1 MPLGSARHS
10 YPRAAPV
17 GSWSRLADA
26 VMSLQCKAT
35 ALVVVLTLS
44 VTAAVAAYLLQSGV
58 EVARQQHGE
67 EILSSAALL
76 AKAVSSALAN
86 GDREALHRLAE
97 EAATGSPLLYV
108 IIMDADGRL
117 LASAAHRSVRAL
129 ADLEKETRGRA
140 AVPGLPA
147 VLADENRNSVIM
159 DVTYP
164 ITYPVATRFDSDSA
178 VPLPKELLGYVRTG
192 MVADSWQQSMA
203 SRLDI
208 MIGVGILSLA
218 AAVPFGFLLVRRF
231 VKPLEGLAHAMI
243 GFSDGKLDVR
253 SGVRRRDEIGRLASA
268 FNQMAD
274 QHQQTHLRMVRL
286 NAELEE
292 RVAYRTQ
299 QLRELASRDPLTGLY
314 NRRYFSEVLGRCFAE
329 AVRYGADLSCL
340 MIDLDD
346 FKQAN
351 DAYGHQKGDE
361 LLQLAA
367 GTIVGQLRTA
377 DVAARYGGDEF
388 ILLLPQTDADRA
400 HVLGERIITRFTT
413 ELSERLPDA
422 TVRMSVGISSLHTM
436 GARDGEELIRAADN
450 ALYEAKSAGKNRIV
464 NAIPASVGATRAE
477 ECLTS
482 NGATRKLSR

>member
-1 MPLGSARHS
+1 MPIGSARHS
-10 YPRAAPV
+10 YPRAASV
-17 GSWSRLADA
+17 RSWSRLIDA
-26 VMSLQCKAT
+26 LMSLQCKAT
-35 ALVVVLTLS
+35 ALIVVLTLS
-44 VTAAVAAYLLQSGV
+44 VTSAVAVYLLRSGV
-58 EVARQQHGE
+58 ELARQQHGE

-76 AKAVSSALAN
+76 AKAASTALAS
-86 GDREALHRLAE
+86 GDHETVHRLAKD
-97 EAATGSPLLYV
+97 AATGSPLLYV
-108 IIMDADGRL
+108 IIMDADGGL
-117 LASAAHRSVRAL
+117 IASAEHRSVRL
-129 ADLEKETRGRA
+129 LPGLEKEAKQRA
-140 AVPGLPA
+140 RVPGLPA
-147 VLADENRNSVIM
+147 VLADADRNSIFM

-164 ITYPVATRFDSDSA
+164 ITVRADADSSGATSR
-178 VPLPKELLGYVRTG
+178 KLLGYVRTG
-192 MVADSWQQSMA
+192 MVANTWQQNMA

-208 MIGVGILSLA
+208 MIGVGLLSLLA
-218 AAVPFGFLLVRRF
+218 AIPFGFLLVRRF
-231 VKPLEGLAHAMI
+231 VRPLEGLAQAMI

-253 SGVRRRDEIGRLASA
+253 SSVRRRDEIGRLASA

-274 QHQQTHLRMVRL
+274 QHQQTHLRIVRL

-292 RVAYRTQ
+292 RVAYRTL

-314 NRRYFSEVLGRCFAE
+314 NRRHFSEVLSRCFAE
-329 AVRYGADLSCL
+329 AVRYRGDLSCV

-400 HVLGERIITRFTT
+400 HVLCERIITRFTT

-436 GARDGEELIRAADN
+436 GSRDAEDLIRAADN
-450 ALYEAKSAGKNRIV
+450 ALYDAKSAGKNRI
-464 NAIPASVGATRAE
+464 IDATPTAV
-477 ECLTS
+477 
-482 NGATRKLSR
+482 

>member
-1 MPLGSARHS
+1 MVYGSAHYS
-10 YPRAAPV
+10 YPRVRSA
-17 GSWSRLADA
+17 RLVPRFVDA
-26 VMSLQCKAT
+26 LTSLQFKTT

-44 VTAAVAAYLLQSGV
+44 VTTAVAAYLLQSGG
-58 EVARQQHGE
+58 ELARQQHGE
-67 EILSSAALL
+67 EILASAALL
-76 AKAVSSALAN
+76 AKAASPMLASDDPQAIQRLADEAAN
-86 GDREALHRLAE
+86 G
-97 EAATGSPLLYV
+97 TPLLYV
-108 IIMDADGRL
+108 IVMDADGVAI
-117 LASAAHRSVRAL
+117 ASAEYRNARVPKGVKRDGMARAP
-129 ADLEKETRGRA
+129 
-140 AVPGLPA
+140 VPGLPVVYTRDDSDA
-147 VLADENRNSVIM
+147 ALM

-164 ITYPVATRFDSDSA
+164 ITVREDVDASNATPR
-178 VPLPKELLGYVRTG
+178 KLLGYVRTG
-192 MVADSWQQSMA
+192 MVANNWQRTMA

-208 MIGVGILSLA
+208 VIGVGLLSMVA
-218 AAVPFGFLLVRRF
+218 AIPFGFMLVRRIAG
-231 VKPLEGLAHAMI
+231 PLGGLAEAML

-253 SGVRRRDEIGRLASA
+253 SNVRRRDEIGRLASA

-292 RVAYRTQ
+292 RVTYRTK

-314 NRRYFSEVLGRCFAE
+314 NRRHFSEVFGRCFAE
-329 AVRYGADLSCL
+329 ATRYGTDLSVL

-351 DAYGHQKGDE
+351 DAFGHQTGDE

-400 HVLGERIITRFTT
+400 HVLGERIITRFTS

-422 TVRMSVGISSLHTM
+422 TVRMSMGIASLHSLKVTDAEALM
-436 GARDGEELIRAADN
+436 RAADN
-450 ALYEAKSAGKNRIV
+450 ALYDAKTAGKNRIV
-464 NAIPASVGATRAE
+464 DAVPAA
-477 ECLTS
+477 
-482 NGATRKLSR
+482 